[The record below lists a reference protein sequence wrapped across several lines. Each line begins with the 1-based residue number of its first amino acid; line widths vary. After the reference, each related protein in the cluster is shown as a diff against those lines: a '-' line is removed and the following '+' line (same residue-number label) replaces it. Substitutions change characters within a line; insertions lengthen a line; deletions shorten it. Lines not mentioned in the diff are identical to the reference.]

1 MNAIKTI
8 VMFLITNGHVL
19 WFILSLPM
27 KNPLFVEQNYH
38 NLISMI
44 MINGENLPNT
54 FFFFSGFLLCILS
67 YPLLQ
72 EECDKSK
79 KFFIKAV
86 IYRYLRLMPLMT
98 FFLMVDSSWM
108 YRLGSG
114 PFWDRLNFSE
124 RQFCRKNW
132 WTNLLF
138 MNNYISGDE
147 KCLVHSW
154 FISTDFHLSMIG
166 LIILIIIAKRPSRKR
181 IVLISSLIISFCI
194 VTAHVFVFN
203 LQPVFLIIPE

>member
-1 MNAIKTI
+1 
-8 VMFLITNGHVL
+8 
-19 WFILSLPM
+19 M

-38 NLISMI
+38 NLPAMI

-54 FFFFSGFLLCILS
+54 FFVFSGFLLCILS
-67 YPLLQ
+67 YPLLLQ
-72 EECDKSK
+72 GERENSK
-79 KFFIKAV
+79 KFFIKAL
-86 IYRYLRLMPLMT
+86 IYRYLRLMPLMV
-98 FFLMVDSSWM
+98 FFLMIDSSWM

-114 PFWDRLNFSE
+114 PFWYKINFSE

-138 MNNYISGDE
+138 LNNYISGDE

-154 FISTDFHLSMIG
+154 FISTDFHLSTIG
-166 LIILIIIAKRPSRKR
+166 LIILIIIAKRPSRKH
-181 IVLISSLIISFCI
+181 IVLISSLIISFGI
-194 VTAHVFVFN
+194 VTVHVFFFD